1 MDKFPL
7 NPLHSRCS
15 MSVYAKAGIAQE
27 PLHCP
32 IKLTGIDPETTIYIN
47 RRLPS
52 SPAAPPLSN
61 S

>member
-1 MDKFPL
+1 MDNFQSKPM
-7 NPLHSRCS
+7 SCS
-15 MSVYAKAGIAQE
+15 IDISVYAEVDAVK

-47 RRLPS
+47 RPLPLCT
-52 SPAAPPLSN
+52 AAPPSSN